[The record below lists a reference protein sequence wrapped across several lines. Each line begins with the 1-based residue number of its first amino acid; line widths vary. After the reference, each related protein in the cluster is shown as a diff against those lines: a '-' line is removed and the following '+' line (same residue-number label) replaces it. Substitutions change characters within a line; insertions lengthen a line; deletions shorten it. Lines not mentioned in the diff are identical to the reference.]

1 MSREF
6 ISAKYDAS
14 ILTVDYAG
22 NDGTHLLRTGGTIA
36 WRFNNPGNLRP
47 ASEKL
52 IMGAIGI
59 GQTKRNGRFLI
70 FKSYAEGRLQK
81 QKLLRRKYN
90 ERTIYTMLAG
100 IPDPQHPGKLM
111 MGYAPASDNND
122 PLAYANSISKHTGFP
137 ITTRLSDI
145 SDARLEDVL
154 DAMEQKEGFN
164 GMKQTRKEQEIGTT
178 SVTVSDGAKPKP
190 DLPVQ
195 IKIGDKTYEKKTD
208 QNGQLPKIAH
218 TEPGKK
224 AEIHFSDVTGVWKK
238 QFEFVMDG
246 VSSAHVLLHDLVS
259 YEAPTAPKKAPS
271 SVPNAA
277 RKPFN
282 HVVARKETL
291 AVLAA
296 RFTTSVAEIM
306 KDNASIKDASK
317 IYVGQVIG
325 IYGPPSSAA
334 KTGAARPAAPK
345 APAKAASDG
354 GKAAPGGAKAAAGG
368 SKPAAAASM
377 PATSAELARSK
388 EGKGE
393 PLAIVPVDQ
402 KAAPWMPVAIEEAK
416 KWAGKDESIITKT
429 GNFHKRMDMG
439 GEMVH
444 TPWCAAFA
452 NYCLKTAGAPYEKS
466 ASSQFPTGSKKFKKI
481 SKPVYGAI
489 VVMRNYVHTT
499 GKFHGTGH
507 VTFVYGVTAKGAIA
521 GLGGNQGDRLKVSE
535 YLLTGVSGSFK
546 LKDGTRL
553 DQKFHAF
560 YIPVTYEE
568 YAKSQGEP
576 ETIDVNDV
584 NKNFLNIAAA
594 ASGANEKTQ

>member
-1 MSREF
+1 MTREF

-47 ASEKL
+47 AGEKL

-59 GQTKRNGRFLI
+59 GKTKGNGSFLI

-81 QKLLRRKYN
+81 QKLLRRRYN
-90 ERTIYTMLAG
+90 DRTIYTMLSG
-100 IPDPQHPGKLM
+100 IPDPQHPGKM
-111 MGYAPASDNND
+111 MLGYAPASDKND
-122 PLAYANSISKHTGFP
+122 PLAYANAISKHTGLP

-145 SDARLEDVL
+145 SDAKLEEVL
-154 DAMEQKEGFN
+154 DAMEKKEGFN
-164 GMKQTRKEQEIGTT
+164 GMQHTRKEREIGTT

-190 DLPVQ
+190 DVPVQ
-195 IKIGDKTYEKKTD
+195 IKIGDKVYEKKTD
-208 QNGQLPKIAH
+208 QSGQLPKIAH
-218 TEPGKK
+218 TQPGQR
-224 AEIHFSDVTGVWKK
+224 AEIHFADVTGAWKK

-246 VSSAHVLLHDLVS
+246 VSSAYVLLHDLVS
-259 YEAPTAPKKAPS
+259 YEAPTAPKKPPASATNP
-271 SVPNAA
+271 A
-277 RKPFN
+277 RKPFD

-291 AVLAA
+291 AILAG
-296 RFTTSVAEIM
+296 RFKTTVAAIM
-306 KDNASIKDASK
+306 KDNPAIKDASK

-325 IYGPPSSAA
+325 IYGPPSGKH

-345 APAKAASDG
+345 APARAPAAG
-354 GKAAPGGAKAAAGG
+354 GKAAAAG
-368 SKPAAAASM
+368 KPAASGAD
-377 PATSAELARSK
+377 LARSK
-388 EGKGE
+388 KGQGE

-402 KAAPWMPVAIEEAK
+402 KTAPWMPVAIEEAK
-416 KWAGKDESIITKT
+416 KWAGKDEGVITKT
-429 GNFHKRMDMG
+429 GNFHKRIELG
-439 GEMVH
+439 GNMVS
-444 TPWCAAFA
+444 TPWCASFA

-466 ASSQFPTGSKKFKKI
+466 ASSQFPTWSKKFKKI

-489 VVMRNYVHTT
+489 MVMRNYVHST
-499 GKFHGTGH
+499 GKLHGTGH
-507 VTFVYGVTAKGAIA
+507 VTFVYGVTKKGTIA

-535 YLLTGVSGSFK
+535 YALTGVSASFK

-568 YAKSQGEP
+568 YAKSQDEP
-576 ETIDVNDV
+576 DTVDVIDV

-594 ASGANEKTQ
+594 ATEANEKTQ